1 MMCLG
6 LRLYLSCRC
15 DGVAVRVK
23 IVNQGWCVTA
33 CHSAPRL
40 HLGQTALTAVPT
52 VCLAQPDSLPTLVP
66 SGQYPRPVVCVC
78 FSLLWSVFCP
88 TVTALTVFSNGKHP
102 CFSLVTSGPRSVS
115 MFDLGG
121 LHACS
126 FLCRDYWA
134 ISMIDF

>member
-1 MMCLG
+1 MCLG

-88 TVTALTVFSNGKHP
+88 TVTALAVFSNGKHP
-102 CFSLVTSGPRSVS
+102 CFSLVTSGPRSIS